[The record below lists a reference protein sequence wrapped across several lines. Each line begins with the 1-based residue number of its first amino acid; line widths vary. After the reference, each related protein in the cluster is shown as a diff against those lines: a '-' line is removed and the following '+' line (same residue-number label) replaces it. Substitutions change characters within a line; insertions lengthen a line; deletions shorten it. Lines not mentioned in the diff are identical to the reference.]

1 MKITHR
7 AQTVQYISSDDKI
20 TSFSGLKFIADL
32 SRKLDIISG
41 LGKLTVKKRRRGIP
55 TPDFI
60 MSLVNNFLIGGSSL
74 TDLDVLRSEGAT
86 RRYLYDLEVP
96 APTTAGEFLRKF
108 TAGHV
113 KQVEHVIRGA
123 LLRCAGI
130 IGGAQPITLDLDS
143 SIIEIFGYLKEGAR
157 YGYTG
162 VKGLHPLLCFWAET
176 RLLVGVR
183 LRSGNKH
190 TAHKA
195 TSFIAECLSRLP
207 GDRLIRFRL
216 DAGFYCREVVEYLLG
231 KALLF
236 SISAKLTSALRK
248 AIEALP
254 ACSWKP
260 YPWEES
266 AEWAEFSY
274 QPKGWPEPFR
284 MIVKRAAYYEGE
296 QRIIGEFFYT
306 PVLTNRRGA
315 GSSVFKHH
323 LARGGAENY
332 IEEFKNGIGARHLP
346 CQSFIANWAWL
357 VIAQLA
363 YNLAQ
368 FFKLL
373 VLPAR
378 KHHCQLK
385 KLRLHWFCVAARIIR
400 SGRRITIA
408 LARGPDDALR
418 FARVQEAICAL

>member
-1 MKITHR
+1 MKISHR
-7 AQTVQYISSDDKI
+7 ARTVQYISSDDKI

-32 SRKLDIISG
+32 SRKLGIISG
-41 LGKLTVKKRRRGIP
+41 LGKLTVKKRSRGIP

-60 MSLVNNFLIGGSSL
+60 MSLVNNFLVGGSSL

-86 RRYLYDLEVP
+86 RSHLYDLEVP

-108 TAGHV
+108 TAGHI
-113 KQVEHVIRGA
+113 KQIECVLQHA
-123 LLRCAGI
+123 LLKCAELA
-130 IGGAQPITLDLDS
+130 GGLQPITLDLDS
-143 SIIEIFGYLKEGAR
+143 SIFEIHGYLKEGAR

-162 VKGLHPLLCFWAET
+162 VRGLHPLLCFWAET
-176 RLLVGVR
+176 RLLVGLR
-183 LRSGNKH
+183 LRSGNRH

-195 TSFIAECLSRLP
+195 TSFISECLSRLP
-207 GDRLIRFRL
+207 GDRIIRFRL
-216 DAGFYCREVVEYLLG
+216 DAGFYCREVVEHLLE
-231 KALLF
+231 KALQF
-236 SISAKLTSALRK
+236 SISARLTSALRK

-254 ACSWKP
+254 AESWKP
-260 YPWEES
+260 YPWEEGT
-266 AEWAEFSY
+266 EWAQFSY
-274 QPKGWPEPFR
+274 RPHGWPQAFR
-284 MIVKRAAYYEGE
+284 MIVKRAPYYEVE

-315 GSSVFKHH
+315 GSSVLKHH

-363 YNLAQ
+363 YNIAQ

-373 VLPAR
+373 VLPTR
-378 KHHCQLK
+378 KHHYQLK